1 MRKNV
6 QILICDRCGKSVM
19 LKEKLLNPNA
29 VQHIYESKPDGWI
42 SACDERNPYAKDA
55 LFKDLC
61 PDCAKSYNNMIESFW
76 TPKEIKAESDEDK

>member
-19 LKEKLLNPNA
+19 LKEKLLNPNTL
-29 VQHIYESKPDGWI
+29 HPIYESRPDGWI
-42 SACDERNPYAKDA
+42 SVCDERNPYAKDN
-55 LFKDLC
+55 LFKELC

-76 TPKEIKAESDEDK
+76 EPKKIKVESDEV

>member
-19 LKEKLLNPNA
+19 LKEKLLNPNTL
-29 VQHIYESKPDGWI
+29 HPIYESRPDGWI
-42 SACDERNPYAKDA
+42 SVRDERNPYAKDD
-55 LFKDLC
+55 LFKELC

-76 TPKEIKAESDEDK
+76 TPKDTKAESDEV

>member
-19 LKEKLLNPNA
+19 LKEKLLNPNTT
-29 VQHIYESKPDGWI
+29 QPIYESRPDGWI
-42 SACDERNPYAKDA
+42 SICDERNPYAKDN
-55 LFKDLC
+55 LFKELC

-76 TPKEIKAESDEDK
+76 APKEIKSESDEM

>member
-19 LKEKLLNPNA
+19 LKEKLKNPNTT
-29 VQHIYESKPDGWI
+29 QPIYEPRPDGWI
-42 SACDERNPYAKDA
+42 SVCDGRNPYAKDN
-55 LFKDLC
+55 LFKELC

-76 TPKEIKAESDEDK
+76 APKEIKAESDEV